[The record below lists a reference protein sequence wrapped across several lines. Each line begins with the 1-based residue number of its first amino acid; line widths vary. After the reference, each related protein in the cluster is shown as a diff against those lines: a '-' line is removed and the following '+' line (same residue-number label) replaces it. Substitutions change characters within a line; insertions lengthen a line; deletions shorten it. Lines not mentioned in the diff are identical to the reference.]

1 VRQQIASANRALE
14 EALASVAEV
23 DAGGSEIAKVVSMI
37 DEIAFQTNI
46 LALNAAIEAARAGNA
61 GLGFGVVADEVRAL
75 AQRSAAAARDTSAM
89 VESAAGRCAEARRHI
104 ERLADTFGTIT
115 RLSGEAGVRMAQVDQ
130 AARTQNES
138 VAGISTAMRQMEQ
151 VTQNISA
158 CAEENAAAGEELSAQ
173 TALLRGVAERL
184 RSLVG

>member
-1 VRQQIASANRALE
+1 
-14 EALASVAEV
+14 
-23 DAGGSEIAKVVSMI
+23 
-37 DEIAFQTNI
+37 IAFQTNI

-89 VESAAGRCAEARRHI
+89 VQSAAGRCAEARRQI
-104 ERLADTFGTIT
+104 ERPADIFGAITTLSAGAGERLAGI
-115 RLSGEAGVRMAQVDQ
+115 DQ
-130 AARTQNES
+130 AARTQNQS
-138 VAGISTAMRQMEQ
+138 VEGISAAMGRMEE
-151 VTQNISA
+151 VTHNISA
-158 CAEENAAAGEELSAQ
+158 CAEENAAAGEQLSAQ